1 MSYYPESFYLI
12 KLIDLLFFKKKPLLK
27 WLLFYLHL
35 LNLFRM
41 IIKRYII
48 FSSQIKH
55 INYKC
60 FYYLYN

>member
-35 LNLFRM
+35 LNLF
-41 IIKRYII
+41 I
-48 FSSQIKH
+48 F
-55 INYKC
+55 
-60 FYYLYN
+60 